1 MGMFSYVY
9 LSSVVR
15 VHQVTVGGALQTIV
29 SGLSLE
35 DQIALVRD
43 LLHYLEGQGIST
55 RQIVAPPA

>member
-29 SGLSLE
+29 SGLSVE
-35 DQIALVRD
+35 DQVSLVRD
-43 LLHYLEGQGIST
+43 LLHYLEGQGVT
-55 RQIVAPPA
+55 REMIMALGS